1 MHGKPPELCAGGS
14 CFFMNDIY
22 FVDFDDDRR
31 GRIMTDLSL
40 LAPVEVVHQSS
51 GIYLEKDIFFNAH
64 AEQLVSVTAT
74 VSLNF
79 RESILLRMLLADRV
93 KKQAVIDAAWGN
105 NGVVVTEASY
115 HQLVR
120 SLRKKFEEIG
130 LPAQSIKTLPR
141 FGLEYLRERP
151 GAELD
156 SASSTPTSK
165 PTSDSSAMAP
175 AVREAAPVRSGKW
188 LLQLLLVI
196 CPLIVGI
203 FIGHVAYRSGEGQM
217 RAIANDLGIHL
228 FDLGN
233 AQIDAKLLQEIRRR
247 SNRGEYVYMSMNGSK
262 AWLNVCAGPV
272 QEDFSFCRQDHFSL
286 SDAH

>member
-1 MHGKPPELCAGGS
+1 
-14 CFFMNDIY
+14 MNDIY

-31 GRIMTDLSL
+31 VRTMTDSSL
-40 LAPVEVVHQSS
+40 LEPVEVVHQSS

-64 AEQLVSVTAT
+64 AEQLVSGTAT

-79 RESILLRMLLADRV
+79 RESILLRLLLADRV
-93 KKQAVIDAAWGN
+93 KKQAVIDAAWGD

-130 LPAQSIKTLPR
+130 LSAQSIKTLPR

-151 GAELD
+151 GAEPD
-156 SASSTPTSK
+156 SAPSKATSHAR
-165 PTSDSSAMAP
+165 AMAP
-175 AVREAAPVRSGKW
+175 AAHEAVPVRGSKW
-188 LLQLLLVI
+188 FLQLLLVM
-196 CPLIVGI
+196 CPLIIGI
-203 FIGHVAYRSGEGQM
+203 FIGHFAYRSGQVHM

-233 AQIDAKLLQEIRRR
+233 GQFDAKLLQEIGSR
-247 SNRGEYVYMSMNGSK
+247 SNRGEYVYMSRNGSK

>member
-1 MHGKPPELCAGGS
+1 MYCKPPVHCVGGS

-22 FVDFDDDRR
+22 FVDFDDD
-31 GRIMTDLSL
+31 GRVRSMTDSSL
-40 LAPVEVVHQSS
+40 LEPVEVVHQST
-51 GIYLEKDIFFNAH
+51 GIYLEKDIFFDAH
-64 AEQLVSVTAT
+64 AEQLVSDAAT

-79 RESILLRMLLADRV
+79 RESILLRLLLADRV
-93 KKQAVIDAAWGN
+93 KKQVVIDAAWGD

-130 LPAQSIKTLPR
+130 LSAQSIKTLPR

-151 GAELD
+151 VAEPD
-156 SASSTPTSK
+156 STPSK
-165 PTSDSSAMAP
+165 AISHSCAIAP
-175 AVREAAPVRSGKW
+175 AAREAVPVRGGKW
-188 LLQLLLVI
+188 FLQLLLVI

-203 FIGHVAYRSGEGQM
+203 FIGHVAYRSGEVQM

-233 AQIDAKLLQEIRRR
+233 GRLDAKLLQEIRSR
-247 SNRGEYVYMSMNGSK
+247 SNRGEYVYMSRNGSK

-272 QEDFSFCRQDHFSL
+272 QEDFSFCRQDYFSL
-286 SDAH
+286 YDAH

>member
-1 MHGKPPELCAGGS
+1 
-14 CFFMNDIY
+14 MNDIY

-31 GRIMTDLSL
+31 VRSMTDSSL
-40 LAPVEVVHQSS
+40 LEPVEVVHQSS

-64 AEQLVSVTAT
+64 AEHLVSGTAT

-93 KKQAVIDAAWGN
+93 KKQAVIDAAWGD

-141 FGLEYLRERP
+141 FGLEYVRERP
-151 GAELD
+151 GAEPDLAPPKA
-156 SASSTPTSK
+156 ASHTC
-165 PTSDSSAMAP
+165 AIAP
-175 AVREAAPVRSGKW
+175 AVREAVPARSSKW

-203 FIGHVAYRSGEGQM
+203 FIGHVAYRSGEVQM
-217 RAIANDLGIHL
+217 RTIANDLGIHL

-233 AQIDAKLLQEIRRR
+233 ARIDAKLLQAIRSR

>member
-1 MHGKPPELCAGGS
+1 L
-14 CFFMNDIY
+14 MNDIY

-31 GRIMTDLSL
+31 VRTMTDSSL
-40 LAPVEVVHQSS
+40 LEPLEPVDVVYQSS

-64 AEQLVSVTAT
+64 AEQLVSGTAT

-79 RESILLRMLLADRV
+79 RESILLRLLLVDRV
-93 KKQAVIDAAWGN
+93 KKQAVIDAAWGD

-141 FGLEYLRERP
+141 FGLEYLRARP
-151 GAELD
+151 GAEPD
-156 SASSTPTSK
+156 PTPSKTASHPRAIASA
-165 PTSDSSAMAP
+165 A
-175 AVREAAPVRSGKW
+175 REAVPVRGGKW

-196 CPLIVGI
+196 CPLIIGI
-203 FIGHVAYRSGEGQM
+203 FIGHVAYRSGEV
-217 RAIANDLGIHL
+217 RARTIANDLGIHL

-233 AQIDAKLLQEIRRR
+233 GQFDAKLLQEIGSR
-247 SNRGEYVYMSMNGSK
+247 SNRGEYVYMSRNGSK

-272 QEDFSFCRQDHFSL
+272 QADFSFCRQDHFSL